1 MLYSLTVKNIALIK
15 EVTLEFGKGLNV
27 LSGETG
33 AGKSIIIDSL
43 DFVLGDRAD
52 KTLIRHGE
60 KSATVQAVFGDDNN
74 PEIVAILDDYGI
86 ERDENIVVKRSMSET
101 GRSDCR
107 VNGTVVTLGQLRR
120 LMALLVD
127 IHSQHETQSLLNE
140 ANHIKILDNYS
151 RRANAIVSDLN
162 KHIAVYR
169 SAKKEAESFEDEAS
183 RQRRID
189 LLEYQLA
196 EIERVN
202 PEDGEEER
210 LVVTRNKYQNSE
222 RIINAL
228 GSAYAQI
235 DGEDGMC
242 ALNAVQFAK
251 KELNSVLSFDERFE
265 DLAERLDSVKIE
277 LRDIADTLQGEIE
290 NSAFNPA
297 ELAEI
302 EKRIDDIRKI
312 KRRFGGDVKEI
323 SEFCQRAG
331 AELETLR
338 NAEARLGELEVI
350 EERESKQIVSLA
362 RALHEER
369 ITASQNFEKAIT
381 LNLKEL
387 GMKSAVFKVEIVF
400 PDEDSEIL
408 RRVDVR
414 GADDVKFM
422 ISPNLGEPLRPL
434 SKIASGGEMSRFML
448 GLKNITAE
456 LEGVD
461 TLVFDEIDT
470 GISGAVAKVVACKLY
485 DVARERQVLAVTHL
499 PQLASMAD
507 CHYLIEKSEFDGKTE
522 THITALG
529 EVERV
534 MEVAR
539 LAGSALESAIGRQN
553 AEEAINWAKSYKLSK
568 K

>member
-60 KSATVQAVFGDDNN
+60 KTATVQAVFGDSDN
-74 PEIVAILDDYGI
+74 PEIIEILNDYGI
-86 ERDENIVVKRSMSET
+86 ERDDSIIVRRSMSET

-107 VNGTVVTLGQLRR
+107 INGTVVTLGQLRK

-151 RRANAIVSDLN
+151 RHANALILDLD
-162 KHIAVYR
+162 KHISVYR

-210 LVVTRNKYQNSE
+210 LVATRNKYQNSE

-251 KELNSVLSFDERFE
+251 KELNSVISFDGRFSE
-265 DLAERLDSVKIE
+265 LADRLDGVKIE
-277 LRDIADTLQGEIE
+277 LRDIADTLQSEIE
-290 NSAFNPA
+290 NSSFNPA

-312 KRRFGGDVKEI
+312 KRRFGSDVNEI
-323 SEFCQRAG
+323 SEFCQRAS

-338 NAEARLGELEVI
+338 NAETRLSELEVI
-350 EERESKQIVSLA
+350 IERESAQIVALA
-362 RALHEER
+362 HKLHEER
-369 ITASQNFEKAIT
+369 VAVSADFEKAIT
-381 LNLKEL
+381 ANLKEL
-387 GMKSAVFKVEIVF
+387 GMKSATFKVEISF
-400 PDEDSEIL
+400 PSGDEDVL
-408 RRVDVR
+408 GFVDTR
-414 GADDVKFM
+414 GADEVKFM

-470 GISGAVAKVVACKLY
+470 GISGAIAKVVACKLY

-507 CHYLIEKSEFDGKTE
+507 SHYLIEKSEFDGKTE
-522 THITALG
+522 THIASLG
-529 EVERV
+529 EQEKVV
-534 MEVAR
+534 EVAR
-539 LAGSALESAIGRQN
+539 LAGSAPESEIGRRN
-553 AEEAINWAKSYKLSK
+553 AEEAINWAKSYKNNK

>member
-60 KSATVQAVFGDDNN
+60 KTATVQAVFGDSDN
-74 PEIVAILDDYGI
+74 PEIIEILNDYGI
-86 ERDENIVVKRSMSET
+86 ERDESIIVRRSMSET

-107 VNGTVVTLGQLRR
+107 INGTVVTLGQLRK

-151 RRANAIVSDLN
+151 RHANVLISDLN
-162 KHIAVYR
+162 KHISVYR

-196 EIERVN
+196 EIERVS

-210 LVVTRNKYQNSE
+210 LVATRNKYQNSE

-251 KELNSVLSFDERFE
+251 KELNSVISFDERFSE
-265 DLAERLDSVKIE
+265 LADRLDGVKIE
-277 LRDIADTLQGEIE
+277 LRDIADTLQSEIE
-290 NSAFNPA
+290 NSSFNPA

-312 KRRFGGDVKEI
+312 KRRFGSDVKEI
-323 SEFCQRAG
+323 SEFCQRAS

-338 NAEARLGELEVI
+338 NAEARLSELEVVI
-350 EERESKQIVSLA
+350 ERESAQIVALA
-362 RALHEER
+362 HKLHEER
-369 ITASQNFEKAIT
+369 VAVSADFEKAIT
-381 LNLKEL
+381 ANLKEL
-387 GMKSAVFKVEIVF
+387 GMKSATFKVEISF
-400 PDEDSEIL
+400 PSEDEDVLGS
-408 RRVDVR
+408 VDVR
-414 GADDVKFM
+414 GADDVRFM

-485 DVARERQVLAVTHL
+485 DVARARQVLAVTHL

-507 CHYLIEKSEFDGKTE
+507 SHYLIEKSEFDGKTE
-522 THITALG
+522 THIASLG
-529 EVERV
+529 EQERV
-534 MEVAR
+534 IEVAR
-539 LAGSALESAIGRQN
+539 LAGSAPESEIGRQN
-553 AEEAINWAKSYKLSK
+553 AEEAINWAKSYKNNK

>member
-15 EVTLEFGKGLNV
+15 EVMLEFGKGLNV

-74 PEIVAILDDYGI
+74 PEIVALLDDYGI
-86 ERDENIVVKRSMSET
+86 ERDENIVVRRSMSAT

-107 VNGTVVTLGQLRR
+107 VNGTVVTLGQLRK

-140 ANHIKILDNYS
+140 SNHIRILDNYS
-151 RRANAIVSDLN
+151 RHANVLIFDLN
-162 KHIAVYR
+162 KHISVYR

-210 LVVTRNKYQNSE
+210 LVATRNKYQNSE

-251 KELNSVLSFDERFE
+251 KELNSVISFDERFSE
-265 DLAERLDSVKIE
+265 LADRLDGVKIE
-277 LRDIADTLQGEIE
+277 LRDIADTLQSEIE
-290 NSAFNPA
+290 NSSFNPA

-312 KRRFGGDVKEI
+312 KRRFGSDVKEI
-323 SEFCQRAG
+323 SEFCQRVS

-338 NAEARLGELEVI
+338 NAEARLSELEVVI
-350 EERESKQIVSLA
+350 ERESAQIV
-362 RALHEER
+362 ALTHKIHEER
-369 ITASQNFEKAIT
+369 VAVSADFEKAIT
-381 LNLKEL
+381 ANLKEL
-387 GMKSAVFKVEIVF
+387 GMKSATFKVEISF
-400 PDEDSEIL
+400 PSEDDDVLGS
-408 RRVDVR
+408 VDVR
-414 GADDVKFM
+414 GADDVRFM

-507 CHYLIEKSEFDGKTE
+507 SHYLIEKSESDGKTE
-522 THITALG
+522 THIVSLG
-529 EVERV
+529 ERERV

-539 LAGSALESAIGRQN
+539 LAGSALGSEIGRQN
-553 AEEAINWAKSYKLSK
+553 AEEAINWAKSYKNNK